1 MTGIKKR
8 WVKDYILS
16 ITIILVGFNLSF
28 AIIVRNYYYSSLRQL
43 LINKVN
49 TATEIFNRYVTDNDK
64 VNLILKSFVEDYSF
78 NEDFFVQ
85 VWDTNGKILYSSN
98 GINSKETIQSDYV
111 YALEGKSYSSISI
124 NETTREKLMA
134 ASAPIKIA
142 NFQVGV
148 FRVVTSLREVDYKI
162 KYYIT
167 FALFISFI
175 LIIFLF
181 ILSLTFSKSIIEP
194 IKDINEVAKKM
205 ARGNFEVKITKKYN
219 DEIGELAETLNYMV
233 SEIIRMQNLKG
244 EFISSISHE
253 LRTPLTSIKGWSET
267 ILTSDFGDLEE
278 VKQGLK
284 IITKEVDRL
293 SNMVE
298 DLLDFS
304 KLEGGKIKLN
314 FESFSLNQEIYD
326 ICNLFKAKAFNKELK
341 ITAELDEDDIIMAD
355 KFRIRQVIINLIDN
369 AVKFSKQNGN
379 IIIKTIREKDFVK
392 IIVEDDGI
400 GIPVEK
406 IDKVKEKFYKIDI
419 KKEGSGLGLAICDEI
434 IKLHK
439 GNLIIE
445 SNEGLGTKVIV
456 ILPQTEVSE

>member
-8 WVKDYILS
+8 WVKDYI
-16 ITIILVGFNLSF
+16 IGIIVILIVFNLSF
-28 AIIVRNYYYSSLRQL
+28 ALIIRNYYYSSLRQL

-49 TATEIFNRYVTDNDK
+49 TSTEFFNRYFTDK
-64 VNLILKSFVEDYSF
+64 EKITFLLKNYVEDYSF
-78 NEDFFVQ
+78 DEDFIIQ
-85 VWDTNGKILYSSN
+85 VWDTKGKVLFCSSGLN
-98 GINSKETIQSDYV
+98 YAENLQSDYIL
-111 YALEGKSYSSISI
+111 ALQDKVHSSIYI
-124 NETTREKLMA
+124 NNITMEKLIA
-134 ASAPIKIA
+134 ASAPIKVDGSI
-142 NFQVGV
+142 VGV
-148 FRVVTSLREVDYKI
+148 LRIITSLREVDSRI

-167 FALFISFI
+167 FVIFISFV
-175 LIIFLF
+175 LVIFLF

-205 ARGNFEVKITKKYN
+205 ARGNFDVKITTKYN
-219 DEIGELAETLNYMV
+219 DEIRELAETLNYMAN
-233 SEIIRMQNLKG
+233 EIKRMQNLKS
-244 EFISSISHE
+244 EFISSVSHE

-267 ILTSDFGDLEE
+267 ILTSDFNDLEE
-278 VKQGLK
+278 VKQGLR

-314 FESFSLNQEIYD
+314 LENFSLNQEIHD
-326 ICNLFKAKAFNKELK
+326 ICNLYKGKANNKGLK
-341 ITAELDEDDIIMAD
+341 ITEELDENDIILAD

-369 AVKFSKQNGN
+369 AVKFSRQDGSILIRTK
-379 IIIKTIREKDFVK
+379 REKHAVK

-400 GIPVEK
+400 GIPIEK

-434 IKLHK
+434 IRLHK
-439 GNLIIE
+439 GDIVIE
-445 SNEGLGTKVIV
+445 SNEGLGTKVTIY
-456 ILPQTEVSE
+456 LPQSEVS